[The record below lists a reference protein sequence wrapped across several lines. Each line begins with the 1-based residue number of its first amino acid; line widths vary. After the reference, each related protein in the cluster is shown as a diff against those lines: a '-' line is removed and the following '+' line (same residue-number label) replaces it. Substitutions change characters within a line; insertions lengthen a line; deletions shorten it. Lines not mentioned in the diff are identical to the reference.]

1 MSATHT
7 ETLYG
12 VRRPDGCVEPM
23 SETAAEAAYMT
34 AEQLAAVRASVVRGV
49 VVRRQRVTTLTDW
62 MAVSQA

>member
-23 SETAAEAAYMT
+23 SETAAAQAYMT
-34 AEQLAAVRASVVRGV
+34 AEQLARVRASVVHGV
-49 VVRRQRVTTLTDW
+49 VVRRQRVISLTDW
-62 MAVSQA
+62 MEVSPA